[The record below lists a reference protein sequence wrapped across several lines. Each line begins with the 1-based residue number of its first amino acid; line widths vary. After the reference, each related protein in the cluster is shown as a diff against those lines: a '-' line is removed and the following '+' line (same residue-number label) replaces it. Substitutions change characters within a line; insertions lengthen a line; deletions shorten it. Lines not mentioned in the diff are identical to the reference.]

1 MEFRNKIKA
10 AGNYKRVYL
19 KNEGKSKFSIIRIIC
34 VITLFLLIYF
44 LIISDALLIKEV
56 TVRGNTQVSTAQI
69 DEVLSANAN
78 SRLFFIKKN
87 HFLLMSEGRVNK
99 LLTKGIPT
107 IKSITNSDR
116 KWPNKITIEIVEHT
130 PGFVIE
136 SNGNYFL
143 IDDEG
148 VIVEEV
154 QDPKSFLVVHDQL
167 TESFARGDRLP
178 NQKLVPFIMTM
189 NKSWNSKI
197 TTPIDTIKF
206 PGKSSTEVQ
215 FITTTG
221 WAVLFDTGRSVAVQ
235 LSDLSVILSKQ
246 IRASELPNLAY
257 IDLRLNKWAYYCFKQ
272 SPCEQQPIPTEA
284 GASTTNE

>member
-1 MEFRNKIKA
+1 MRIFSGHRKKVEAKKRFGSMEFRNKIKA

-107 IKSITNSDR
+107 IKSITTSDR

-143 IDDEG
+143 I
-148 VIVEEV
+148 
-154 QDPKSFLVVHDQL
+154 L
-167 TESFARGDRLP
+167 
-178 NQKLVPFIMTM
+178 
-189 NKSWNSKI
+189 
-197 TTPIDTIKF
+197 
-206 PGKSSTEVQ
+206 
-215 FITTTG
+215 
-221 WAVLFDTGRSVAVQ
+221 AVLWLYSSLICLLFYR
-235 LSDLSVILSKQ
+235 
-246 IRASELPNLAY
+246 N
-257 IDLRLNKWAYYCFKQ
+257 RLEPRNCR
-272 SPCEQQPIPTEA
+272 I
-284 GASTTNE
+284 